1 MEIKNDSQHYGIV
14 EKILH
19 WLMALLIILML
30 SVSFFF
36 DDFSKTTKSTLIGTH
51 KLIGMSIF
59 LLAII
64 FLIWKKINIKP
75 AFPENMPRW
84 QTFLAR
90 FVHHLLMLAIIIMP
104 LAGWIMSTAA
114 GKPPKIGTIAL
125 NFPGI
130 PLDKTLSGFCWNIH
144 LIVAWLLIG
153 LISLHVLG
161 ALKHALIDKDGILRR
176 MGF

>member
-1 MEIKNDSQHYGIV
+1 MELKNDNQHYGIV

-19 WLMALLIILML
+19 WLMALPTILML

-36 DDFSKTTKSTLIGTH
+36 DDFSKTTKHTMVGAH
-51 KLIGMSIF
+51 KLIGISIF

-75 AFPENMPRW
+75 AFPQNMPRW
-84 QTFLAR
+84 QIFLAR

-104 LAGWIMSTAA
+104 LAGWIMTTAA
-114 GKPPKIGTIAL
+114 GKPPKIASVAL

-130 PLDKTLSGFCWNIH
+130 PLDEALSGFCWNIH
-144 LIVAWLLIG
+144 ATVAWLLIG

-161 ALKHALIDKDGILRR
+161 ALKHALINKDGVLRR
-176 MGF
+176 MWF